1 MRIEAARYEGGEL
14 ILKTSAPEAMK
25 LVYKFKAGEYEIRQS
40 REKRSLDANAYCW
53 VLCQKIGAAVG
64 ITKEEVYQ
72 RAIQEGNECVYTVMP
87 DEDYDAFVKAWQSR
101 GIGWRVQL
109 VEDAGLGTKTAF
121 AYYGSSVYD
130 TKAMSRLID
139 SLVQEAK
146 NLDIETMPPDELEAL
161 LRAWEEEDAKTN

>member
-14 ILKTSAPEAMK
+14 ILKTGSPEAK
-25 LVYKFKAGEYEIRQS
+25 RFVWQFKAGEYEIRQS

-53 VLCQKIGAAVG
+53 ALCTKIASAVG

-72 RAIQEGNECVYTVMP
+72 RAIQEGDQYLMCCVT
-87 DEDYDAFVKAWQSR
+87 DEDYDSFVRAWTSR
-101 GIGWRVQL
+101 GIGWRVQI
-109 VEDAGLGTKTAF
+109 VDDAGMGTKTVF

-130 TKAMSRLID
+130 TRAMSRLIE

-146 NLDIETMPPDELEAL
+146 ALGIETMQPDELEAML
-161 LRAWEEEDAKTN
+161 KAWEVEDAKTH

>member
-14 ILKTSAPEAMK
+14 ILKTGSPDAK
-25 LVYKFKAGEYEIRQS
+25 RFVWQFKAGEYEIRQS

-53 VLCQKIGAAVG
+53 ALCTKIASAVG

-72 RAIQEGNECVYTVMP
+72 RAIQEGDQYLMCCLT
-87 DEDYDAFVKAWQSR
+87 DEDYDSFVRAWTSR
-101 GIGWRVQL
+101 GIGWRVQI
-109 VEDAGLGTKTAF
+109 VDDAGMGTKTVF

-130 TKAMSRLID
+130 TRAMSRLID

-146 NLDIETMPPDELEAL
+146 ALGIETMPEEDLRSLLEA
-161 LRAWEEEDAKTN
+161 RE